1 MGSPRWSTSFSE
13 LAAAELER
21 GRSSSP
27 HEGLRTSASQP
38 AVDGTGEV
46 PTAREWL
53 LDPPRDLLG
62 LALSGGGIRSA
73 TFNLGLLQGLHS
85 LGLLSTFHYLS
96 TVSGGGYIGAFWSAW
111 RSRAPRPG
119 EKQRADFP
127 AVTGHTQFAEPTEV
141 RHLREFSNFL
151 IPRLGVLSYDTG
163 RAVVALASGM
173 VPSLLA
179 GFSIIALAL
188 LLVLLVCRVI
198 FLPYL
203 FHGTTQMIAKEA
215 SLALLTIS
223 SATVL
228 IVTERR
234 WCAHEREEKR
244 ESYPVA
250 AAVGIALVGVIWML
264 SLASSVGVADPYGGS
279 AAFLPIIEEGRRWIE
294 WLALLT
300 PAAVWY
306 LAALLLLVGRD
317 LSSRFVTDAA
327 RRAQRAAF
335 DRVTSRL
342 VFLGTAWLVVT
353 LLWCAGA
360 LVWYALVETR
370 RATHA
375 QALTG
380 LAGAGAAI
388 AGLFTQVHRVF
399 SRQPNKPFGGPLA
412 AFVRR
417 KLPQLL
423 AYATVVVM
431 VLGVVGLVLS
441 LGDQHWVV
449 WLGAAG
455 IVALVL
461 IFFDPNE
468 VGLHAFYR
476 GRLAR
481 AYLGASNPVGS
492 RRAEE
497 QPSDDLRLTDLTP
510 ELPLHL
516 ICLTANDIASRDQL
530 ANLSRGAESAVL
542 SRVGFSVGDACARWD
557 SAACP
562 TLAGAITA
570 SGAAFNSQMGAKSM
584 ELGPAV
590 TFLMTALNLR
600 LGLWWQHPSVLAGS
614 RAGASGVR
622 FFEEMF
628 GLTRAAGPHV
638 HLSDGGHFENM
649 AIYELVRRHC
659 RYIVASDCGADPDVA
674 FDDFGNLVRRVREDF
689 GVEIVIDL
697 SPLKP
702 NDKGLARQPMVAG
715 DIHYPGGDIGVLLL
729 FKPTLV
735 GSEPADIIQYKVR
748 NDAFPH
754 ESTGDQFYDEAQW
767 ESYRRLGEF
776 ASRSALRGIAE
787 STSTRQE
794 DGDEDQVARR
804 RWATR
809 VFARA
814 RRQWLPTPEG
824 YVERLGNL
832 VSQASDLDALLHEQ
846 DQEVVLRQVYK
857 EVTEL
862 GVPSRQPTPQAEST
876 EQSIVLP
883 DEATLA
889 QSLHVIRRALL
900 FMEEV
905 FLAEDLGRRYNHPLY
920 LGLVN
925 YFARWAYAPL
935 FRLWWPLLKPLYAQQ
950 FTSFL
955 ESQFELSAINP
966 DKARGANASGRPGEK
981 VVVELNDDAGS
992 GGFAKHCWDL
1002 QNGRQPQST
1011 AEFTERL
1018 VSYRLCTTYRAYG
1031 QEEHVYLVQ
1040 AAQVIMRSPTAT
1052 RIAMWDNREFFVPP
1066 GLWGV
1071 GIGEDFI
1078 SRLARGEG
1086 PLGDVDHLLVRIRV
1100 DRNATATER
1109 KEGADDTQ
1117 LYRGTGFLELLPRE
1131 TAPREHAALWLHNR
1145 ELVKLIDLRIDDGA
1159 YDSRFL
1165 VRCVAGRC
1173 PAHPMREVDAPV
1185 VVPPG
1190 VRLPGQATRT
1200 RTPA

>member
-1 MGSPRWSTSFSE
+1 MASTRWSTSFSD

-21 GRSSSP
+21 DRSSSARI
-27 HEGLRTSASQP
+27 GLRTSASQP
-38 AVDGTGEV
+38 MLEGTGES

-85 LGLLSTFHYLS
+85 LGLLSSFDYLS

-111 RSRAPRPG
+111 RSRPTRQGHSARDA
-119 EKQRADFP
+119 EFP
-127 AVTGHTQFAEPTEV
+127 AITGYSQFAEPTEV

-163 RAVVALASGM
+163 RAVVAVASAI
-173 VPSLLA
+173 VPSFLA
-179 GFSIIALAL
+179 ALSVIALAL
-188 LLVLLVCRVI
+188 LVGLAMCRLI

-203 FHGTTQMIAKEA
+203 FDGTARIIAKEV
-215 SLALLTIS
+215 SLAL
-223 SATVL
+223 VV
-228 IVTERR
+228 IVTAALLVISERR
-234 WCAHEREEKR
+234 WCAHEREANR
-244 ESYPVA
+244 QSYPLATAMGTLV
-250 AAVGIALVGVIWML
+250 VGAIWMI
-264 SLASSVGVADPYGGS
+264 SLASNVGVADPYGGS
-279 AAFLPIIEEGRRWIE
+279 ADFLPIIEEGRRWVE

-300 PAAVWY
+300 PSAVWY
-306 LAALLLLVGRD
+306 LSALVLLLGRG
-317 LSSRFVTDAA
+317 LTSRLA
-327 RRAQRAAF
+327 RDREWRSQRAAF

-342 VFLGTAWLVVT
+342 VFAGTAWLVVT
-353 LLWCAGA
+353 ILWCTGA
-360 LVWYALVETR
+360 LVWYMLVQTR
-370 RATHA
+370 RTTSA

-380 LAGAGAAI
+380 LAGTAA
-388 AGLFTQVHRVF
+388 AVATLFANVHRVF
-399 SRQPNKPFGGPLA
+399 SQQPNKPFGGRLVA
-412 AFVRR
+412 IVKLR
-417 KLPQLL
+417 LPQLL

-431 VLGVVGLVLS
+431 VLGVVDLVLS
-441 LGDQHWVV
+441 LGDRHWIV
-449 WLGAAG
+449 WTGASV
-455 IVALVL
+455 IVLLVL
-461 IFFDPNE
+461 AFFDPNE
-468 VGLHAFYR
+468 VGLHSFYR
-476 GRLAR
+476 GRIAR
-481 AYLGASNPVGS
+481 AYLGASNPIGS

-497 QPSDDLRLTDLTP
+497 QASDDLSLG
-510 ELPLHL
+510 ELAPTAPLHL
-516 ICLTANDIASRDQL
+516 ICLTANDIDSRDQL

-542 SRVGFSVGDACARWD
+542 SRVGFSVGDACARWG
-557 SAACP
+557 AAPAP
-562 TLAGAITA
+562 TLAGAVTA
-570 SGAAFNSQMGAKSM
+570 SGAAFNSQMGGKSM

-590 TFLMTALNLR
+590 TFVMAALNLR
-600 LGLWWQHPSVLAGS
+600 LGLWWRHPSFLAGS
-614 RAGASGVR
+614 QPAMSGLR

-628 GLTRAAGPHV
+628 GLTRATGPNV

-697 SPLKP
+697 TPLKP

-715 DIHYPGGDIGVLLL
+715 DIHYPGGDVGVLLL

-735 GSEPADIIQYKVR
+735 GNEPADISQYKIR
-748 NDAFPH
+748 NAAFPH

-776 ASRSALRGIAE
+776 ASRSAFRSVAE
-787 STSTRQE
+787 ARARRVE
-794 DGDEDQVARR
+794 DGDDETAAR

-824 YVERLGNL
+824 YVERLTDL
-832 VSQASDLDALLHEQ
+832 VSQASTLDALLHEQ
-846 DQEVVLRQVYK
+846 DEQVVLRQVYK

-862 GVPSRQPTPQAEST
+862 GAPVSGEVTRETGTPRNGAS
-876 EQSIVLP
+876 VLP

-905 FLAEDLGRRYNHPLY
+905 FVSEDLGKRYNHPLY

-950 FTSFL
+950 FTSFI
-955 ESQFELSAINP
+955 EGQFRLSAIDP
-966 DKARGANASGRPGEK
+966 DNARARVPGKPGEK
-981 VVVELNDDAGS
+981 IVIELKEDG
-992 GGFAKHCWDL
+992 GGFAKHCWQL
-1002 QNGRQPQST
+1002 QSGRAPRTTDAYS
-1011 AEFTERL
+1011 EKL

-1031 QEEHVYLVQ
+1031 EDEHAYLVQ
-1040 AAQVIMRSPTAT
+1040 AAQVIARMPNETS
-1052 RIAMWDNREFFVPP
+1052 IAMWDARDFFVPP

-1071 GIGEDFI
+1071 GIGEDFL
-1078 SRLARGEG
+1078 SRLSRGEG
-1086 PLGDVDHLLVRIRV
+1086 PLSAADHLLVRIPV
-1100 DRNATATER
+1100 DRNATVAAR

-1117 LYRGTGFLELLPRE
+1117 LYRGVGFLELLPRAE
-1131 TAPREHAALWLHNR
+1131 GALWMHDRL
-1145 ELVKLIDLRIDDGA
+1145 LVRSSALQLDDDGF
-1159 YDSRFL
+1159 DSRFL

-1173 PAHPMREVDAPV
+1173 PSHPLRDIGHAV
-1185 VVPPG
+1185 VVPSG
-1190 VRLPGQATRT
+1190 ISLPGQGAPKERT
-1200 RTPA
+1200 SA